1 MSKNKTLRPPW
12 KPGQSGIPSGRPIG
26 ASSRLTEKFILALH
40 NDFHAH
46 GRAEFEKVR
55 KDQPGVYLKVIASL
69 LQSESHVNIQQHF
82 DGLSDEL
89 LRELIDSV
97 RRTIA
102 SRARSSGGHR
112 KQETNGGGG
121 PDRVH

>member
-26 ASSRLTEKFILALH
+26 ARSRLTEKFILALH

-46 GRAEFEKVR
+46 GPAVIEKVR
-55 KDQPGVYLKVIASL
+55 KDQRGVYLKVIASL
-69 LQSESHVNIQQHF
+69 LPREWHVKNEPLF
-82 DGLSDEL
+82 DGVSDDQ